1 MLLAFKKFTD
11 NKQIIIK
18 LLVKKNEKCYV
29 LLGIQ
34 GRFFE
39 KVTFKLR
46 LEGCVQV
53 DREKNGKKRVLEN
66 KKNIKSP

>member
-18 LLVKKNEKCYV
+18 LLVKNNEKCYV

-39 KVTFKLR
+39 KVIFKLR

-53 DREKNGKKRVLEN
+53 DREKNRKKRVLEN